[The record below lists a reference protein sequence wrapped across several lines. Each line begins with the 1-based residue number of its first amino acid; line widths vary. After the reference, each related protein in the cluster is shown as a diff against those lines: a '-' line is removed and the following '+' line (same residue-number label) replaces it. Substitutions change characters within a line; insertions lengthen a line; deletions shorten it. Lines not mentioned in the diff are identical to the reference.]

1 MQWGKRVLTCVAGAA
16 AIISMAGCG
25 GSGNAG
31 TSASPA
37 PEATQTIT
45 PSTGSESAT
54 LVTYFSATGSTKR
67 VAEDIAKATGG
78 TLFEIEPAEPYT
90 SDDLNYND
98 PDSRVSKEHDDESLR
113 DVKLKTTDVSD
124 WSSYTTVYIGYPIW
138 WGEAAWPVNAFVR
151 ANDFSGK
158 TVIPFCTSA
167 SSPLGSSASNL
178 AKLATT
184 GDWKEGQR
192 FSSSANTQTV
202 EDWIKQQS

>member
-1 MQWGKRVLTCVAGAA
+1 MWQRRKRH
-16 AIISMAGCG
+16 I
-25 GSGNAG
+25 
-31 TSASPA
+31 
-37 PEATQTIT
+37 
-45 PSTGSESAT
+45 
-54 LVTYFSATGSTKR
+54 
-67 VAEDIAKATGG
+67 TGG

-90 SDDLNYND
+90 SDDLNYSD

-113 DVKLKTTDVSD
+113 DVKLKTADVSD

-151 ANDFSGK
+151 ANDFSSK

-167 SSPLGSSASNL
+167 SSLLGSSASNL

-192 FSSSANTQTV
+192 FSSLANTQTV

>member
-1 MQWGKRVLTCVAGAA
+1 MGQASSHMRRGRGGHHLDGGVRQRRKRH
-16 AIISMAGCG
+16 IIG
-25 GSGNAG
+25 G
-31 TSASPA
+31 P
-37 PEATQTIT
+37 
-45 PSTGSESAT
+45 
-54 LVTYFSATGSTKR
+54 
-67 VAEDIAKATGG
+67 
-78 TLFEIEPAEPYT
+78 LFEIEPAESYT
-90 SDDLNYND
+90 SDDLNYSD

-113 DVKLKTTDVSD
+113 DVKLKTTDVPD

-178 AKLATT
+178 AKLAST

-192 FSSSANTQTV
+192 FNSSANTQTA
-202 EDWIKQQS
+202 EDWVKQQS

>member
-1 MQWGKRVLTCVAGAA
+1 MQWGKRVLTCVAGVA

-37 PEATQTIT
+37 SDATQTIT

-54 LVTYFSATGSTKR
+54 LVAYFS
-67 VAEDIAKATGG
+67 ATGG

-90 SDDLNYND
+90 NDDLNYND

-124 WSSYTTVYIGYPIW
+124 WSSYTTMYIGYPIW
-138 WGEAAWPVNAFVR
+138 WGEAAWSVNSFVHG
-151 ANDFSGK
+151 NDFSGK

-167 SSPLGSSASNL
+167 SSPLGSSASEL
-178 AKLATT
+178 AGLATT
-184 GDWKEGQR
+184 GDQKEGQR

-202 EDWIKQQS
+202 EDWVKQQA

>member
-1 MQWGKRVLTCVAGAA
+1 MGQASSHMRRGRGGHYLDGGVWQRRKRHV
-16 AIISMAGCG
+16 
-25 GSGNAG
+25 
-31 TSASPA
+31 
-37 PEATQTIT
+37 
-45 PSTGSESAT
+45 
-54 LVTYFSATGSTKR
+54 
-67 VAEDIAKATGG
+67 TGG

-90 SDDLNYND
+90 NDDLNYND

-167 SSPLGSSASNL
+167 SSPLDSSASNL
-178 AKLATT
+178 AKLAST

-192 FSSSANTQTV
+192 FSSSVNTQTV
-202 EDWIKQQS
+202 EDWVKQQS

>member
-1 MQWGKRVLTCVAGAA
+1 M
-16 AIISMAGCG
+16 
-25 GSGNAG
+25 
-31 TSASPA
+31 
-37 PEATQTIT
+37 
-45 PSTGSESAT
+45 
-54 LVTYFSATGSTKR
+54 
-67 VAEDIAKATGG
+67 
-78 TLFEIEPAEPYT
+78 FEIEPTEPYT
-90 SDDLNYND
+90 NDDLNYND

-151 ANDFSGK
+151 ANNFSGK

-178 AKLATT
+178 AKLAST

-192 FSSSANTQTV
+192 FNSSANTQTV
-202 EDWIKQQS
+202 EDWVKQQS